1 MIQNPRTEQ
10 APPSAKAL
18 VLSMRA
24 MGYQLHTALSDLIDN
39 SIFAQ
44 AKNIH
49 ISWGW
54 NDGDP
59 WILIFDDGKGM
70 TERELK
76 VAMKPGGQSPD
87 VTRVAEDLGR
97 FSLGLKTASWS
108 QCKLMSVMT
117 KTASNEVSTRQWDLG
132 IVEQQDSWDLIVDL
146 DAATEIRMAE
156 GLNKVRSGTAILWQ
170 NLDRIIGNNCT
181 DVDGLEDT
189 FNEKF
194 TGTVLPHLEM
204 IFHQF
209 LSGKD
214 AITMKVGNS
223 ICRPWDPFLTEFSS
237 VEERPTETF
246 GRVTVTPYI
255 MPHSSCLTM
264 AELQNAQ
271 GPWGWSAQQGF
282 YVYRNRRMIIAGG
295 YLGLTD
301 DNGKH
306 FEAKDQYRLCRIKVD
321 IPNDLDHEWDLD
333 VKKAQ
338 ASPPLRL
345 RRDFERLARSTREK
359 SSQIYRRRT
368 IARKLPG
375 ENVKTDIWHRRKVGD
390 KIVYKVNRE
399 SPAIKHLCESADLSK
414 THLNALLHLI
424 ERTVPYRGITVD
436 NNEIIDSTVDL
447 PDNVE
452 KPPPTL
458 VELAIEI
465 TRQEIEQGKQPKN
478 AVDFVCQIVFQL
490 DSPQL
495 RIALEKEILNV

>member
-1 MIQNPRTEQ
+1 MKQSLRTER

-39 SIFAQ
+39 SIYAH

-49 ISWGW
+49 ITWGW
-54 NDGDP
+54 DSGKP
-59 WILIFDDGKGM
+59 WVMILDDGEGM
-70 TERELK
+70 SEDRLRI
-76 VAMKPGGQSPD
+76 AMKPGGQSPD
-87 VTRVAEDLGR
+87 ELRNSEDLGR

-117 KTASNEVSTRQWDLG
+117 KTAAGEVSTRQWNLKL
-132 IVEQQDSWDLIVDL
+132 VEEQDKWNLLVDL
-146 DAATEIRMAE
+146 DKETSSKMSEK
-156 GLNKVRSGTAILWQ
+156 LNPLKSGTIVLWQ
-170 NLDRIIGNNCT
+170 DLDRVVGDSSAEIE
-181 DVDGLEDT
+181 DLEDT

-204 IFHQF
+204 TFHRF

-214 AITMKVGNS
+214 GIVMKVGNAT
-223 ICRPWDPFLTEFSS
+223 CHPWDPFLTSYSS

-246 GRVTVTPYI
+246 GKVTVTPYI
-255 MPHSSCLTM
+255 MPHSSYLTG
-264 AELQNAQ
+264 AELLKAQ

-282 YVYRNRRMIIAGG
+282 YVYRNKRMIISGG

-301 DNGKH
+301 DKGKH

-321 IPNDLDHEWDLD
+321 LPNDVDHEWELD

-345 RRDFERLARSTREK
+345 RRDFERLAKSTREK

-375 ENVKTDIWHRRKVGD
+375 ENIKADIWHRHKVGE
-390 KIVYKVNRE
+390 KIVYKVNRDC
-399 SPAIKHLCESADLSK
+399 PAINHVRESADLSK
-414 THLNALLHLI
+414 SHLNALLHLI

-436 NNEIIDSTVDL
+436 NNELTDATVGL
-447 PDNVE
+447 PDTVE
-452 KPPPTL
+452 KPPAAL
-458 VELAIEI
+458 IEFAIEI
-465 TRQEIEQGKQPKN
+465 AKKEIEEGKQPKN
-478 AVDFVCQIVFQL
+478 AVDYVCQVVFQL

-495 RIALEKEILNV
+495 RIALEKEILDV